1 MKLKNMFMI
10 AVIILIGALLAGEI
24 MAQPYKSLVSALRTR
39 DDIRKGYS
47 AQKDTLT
54 GEAASLDTLYMSLM
68 TPDGHIA
75 EYFALEWDITD
86 VLNGEDIC
94 YYLEYSYDNS
104 VWLADATLDTL
115 GGSATLA
122 DELDFVTNSNLYKYA
137 RIRAQ
142 MIANGADADKI
153 AYTVDRHIFFTDPK
167 NY

>member
-1 MKLKNMFMI
+1 MI
-10 AVIILIGALLAGEI
+10 AIIILIGAFLVGEI
-24 MAQPYKSLVSALRTR
+24 LAQPYKSLTSALRTR
-39 DDIRKGYS
+39 DDIRKGYT

-54 GEAASLDTLYMSLM
+54 GEATSLDTLYTSLM

-75 EYFALEWDITD
+75 QYFALEWDVTD
-86 VLNGEDIC
+86 VTNGEDIC

-115 GGSATLA
+115 GAATTLL
-122 DELDFVTNSNLYKYA
+122 DELDFFTNSSLYKYA

-153 AYTVDRHIFFTDPK
+153 AYTVDRYIFFTDPK